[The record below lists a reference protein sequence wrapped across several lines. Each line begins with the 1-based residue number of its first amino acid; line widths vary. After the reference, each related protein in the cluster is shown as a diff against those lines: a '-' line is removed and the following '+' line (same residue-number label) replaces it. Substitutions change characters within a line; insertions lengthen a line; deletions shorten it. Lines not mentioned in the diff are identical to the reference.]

1 MSDQRFS
8 VFLFLLTAFYCLVM
22 GQSKSALIKK
32 IESLAS
38 ETDTLAIYH
47 QLLRTLYEE
56 GNDSLLFYSEQ
67 YLEVAKENNQPMHQ
81 IYALEFQALYYDL
94 YKSDYSASFQRYE
107 QALEICDK
115 HGIDYKRDL
124 YHGIG
129 ILFHVSDDYEKAL
142 TYYTLAVEN
151 TSDDPDFKK
160 KALTNMAS
168 IQSSLGNFDEAEKLF
183 LEAIEIDVP
192 SSDMANSLYSNFGNL
207 YLRKGEPEKAIPYLK
222 KALQIGLKEKNRDGI
237 FFDIS
242 FLIDAKV
249 TMKDKEGLDTLVQ
262 YVDLHGDAILN
273 LREKTIIY
281 RSVFEALQLLGDYK
295 KASAYQDK
303 YIKGYEDLIGQQ
315 RSDLVYEMEAK
326 YDNEKKKKEIAE
338 LEVEQQRAQNE
349 RNAWFMVSG
358 LVVLIAIFLFILLRT
373 KSKSNAIISKSLA
386 EKETLL
392 REIHH
397 RVKNNLQVVS
407 SLLSMQSRFIEDKKA
422 LGAVNEGQHR
432 VASMALIHQK
442 LYQDNN
448 LSGVNAQDYI
458 ADLTDTLVEAYG
470 INDRVNIVYEVDRLN
485 IDVDTIIPM
494 GLILNELISNSFK
507 HAFPDEREGE
517 LRVYLKEESEKLTL
531 KVTDD
536 GVGQGEVEGKNTFG
550 SILIQSLAQKLQ
562 ASIQTQ
568 NEKGFMTQLTIS
580 KYKLVS

>member
-1 MSDQRFS
+1 MHQQSIIVFFIVALLSFYNTNGQKADSLISLIEETSSDRVKLS
-8 VFLFLLTAFYCLVM
+8 VYNELL
-22 GQSKSALIKK
+22 G
-32 IESLAS
+32 
-38 ETDTLAIYH
+38 D
-47 QLLRTLYEE
+47 LYNER
-56 GNDSLLFYSEQ
+56 NDSLLYYAEQ
-67 YLEVAKENNQPMHQ
+67 YLELAQSENQPMHQ
-81 IYALEFQALYYDL
+81 IYALEYQALYYDV
-94 YKSDYSASFQRYE
+94 YKSDYSRSFQLYE
-107 QALEICDK
+107 LALKRCDEYN
-115 HGIDYKRDL
+115 IDYRQDL
-124 YHGIG
+124 YHGIA
-129 ILFHVSDDYEKAL
+129 ILFHISDDYEKAL
-142 TYYTLAVEN
+142 NYYNLALEDA
-151 TSDDPDFKK
+151 SEDDSFRKK
-160 KALTNMAS
+160 ILTNMAS
-168 IQSSLGNFDEAEKLF
+168 IQSSLGNYEEAEQLF
-183 LEAIEIDVP
+183 LTAIEIEDETFE
-192 SSDMANSLYSNFGNL
+192 MINSLYSNFGNL

-222 KALQIGLKEKNRDGI
+222 EALRIGFEKEHKSGL
-237 FFDIS
+237 FYDIS
-242 FLIDAKV
+242 FLMDAKIA
-249 TMKDKEGLDTLVQ
+249 MQDKEGLDTLIQ
-262 YVDLHGDAILN
+262 YVDQHGDAILN
-273 LREKTIIY
+273 LREKTIIF

-295 KASAYQDK
+295 KASTYQDK
-303 YIKGYEDLIGQQ
+303 YIRGYEDLIGQQ
-315 RSDLVYEMEAK
+315 RSDLIYEMEAK

-349 RNAWFMVSG
+349 RNAWFMISG
-358 LVVLIAIFLFILLRT
+358 LVVSIAIFLFILLRT
-373 KSKSNAIISKSLA
+373 KSKSNAMISKSLA

-470 INDRVNIVYEVDRLN
+470 INDRVNVIYEVDRLN
-485 IDVDTIIPM
+485 VDVDTIIPM

-507 HAFPDEREGE
+507 HAFPNDREGE

-531 KVTDD
+531 KVSDD

-562 ASIQTQ
+562 ATLQTQ
-568 NEKGFMTQLTIS
+568 NERGFMTQLTIS